1 MFVSRTVAAEVC
13 MEARVNDGGYTAL
26 KQLDKSGH
34 LRFEL
39 GYVGFVSR
47 AYPGIAK
54 ILLTETSLRIY

>member
-1 MFVSRTVAAEVC
+1 M
-13 MEARVNDGGYTAL
+13 NDGGYTAL

-39 GYVGFVSR
+39 GYVSFLSR
-47 AYPGIAK
+47 FYSGITK